1 MKLIKLLLTLLLFVN
16 QSVWAEL
23 TPVGEFNSRTY
34 FIELESI
41 KKDGNFR
48 MVWIIANLPSPG
60 KHGELSWRNKYEY
73 DCYEER
79 RRERS
84 WSVHSEPLGQGAII
98 RANAN
103 PPSLWSPV
111 RSDSKNEVN
120 KKVLKIVCAK

>member
-1 MKLIKLLLTLLLFVN
+1 MINLKLALTMILLSV
-16 QSVWAEL
+16 QPVWAEL
-23 TPVGEFNSRTY
+23 TPVGEYNGRNY
-34 FIELESI
+34 FVDSDSI

-48 MVWIIANLPSPG
+48 MVWLIANLISPG

-84 WSVHSEPLGQGAII
+84 WSEHSGPLGQGSII
-98 RANAN
+98 RSNAN
-103 PPSLWSPV
+103 PPSRWSPV
-111 RSDSKNEVN
+111 RSDSENEVT